1 MPQPLVLERTT
12 SSSRCTST
20 ATTRPSACS
29 RRPSAAPR
37 APAPP
42 LWMIEATP
50 PPSRS
55 RRRRKRGSRCRPR
68 SSATRSLPC
77 SAFLHGRGAGYGS
90 PGNRPHAAR
99 VTPDRGNR
107 RAHLGGARMI
117 RRTLAVLVPLVL
129 LVACSSSPAGSTQE
143 SQGGGQ
149 SSAPSSGGSAAESSA
164 PSSAATQQPGG
175 GNGLASVDLTITGG
189 DYAGHYVVD
198 LVGSGGCSTG
208 VVGPGTFQVASVDV
222 EPADAF
228 VGPQITIYDA
238 DAAASGTDV
247 EFSAAFP
254 FDNYA
259 HTVEVNP
266 YLSRSQG

>member
-1 MPQPLVLERTT
+1 
-12 SSSRCTST
+12 
-20 ATTRPSACS
+20 
-29 RRPSAAPR
+29 
-37 APAPP
+37 
-42 LWMIEATP
+42 
-50 PPSRS
+50 
-55 RRRRKRGSRCRPR
+55 
-68 SSATRSLPC
+68 
-77 SAFLHGRGAGYGS
+77 
-90 PGNRPHAAR
+90 
-99 VTPDRGNR
+99 
-107 RAHLGGARMI
+107 MI

-189 DYAGHYVVD
+189 DYAGHYQVD

-208 VVGPGTFQVASVDV
+208 VVGPGTFAVASIDY

-259 HTVEVNP
+259 YTVEVNP
-266 YLSRSQG
+266 YLSRSQGSDFGSGTATLDNRGSTATVTIEATTQEGIEMSATIECDSVTTL